1 MRRTAAFNYQKH
13 VSASQEERVT
23 AAAQTE
29 QLPVLSKQTLADQ
42 KYTVFYFGEN
52 TSLEKQGRNLP

>member
-1 MRRTAAFNYQKH
+1 M
-13 VSASQEERVT
+13 SASQEERVT

-29 QLPVLSKQTLADQ
+29 QLPVLWKQTLVHQ

-52 TSLEKQGRNLP
+52 ISLEKQGSGLP